1 MSNFVVAKYSKTKR
15 SVTRALTQYDRG
27 QMLVLEGFDLP
38 EEYEVHFA
46 NSVSEK
52 ATAVIGNVNGVKI
65 PDKYLKT
72 GENIIAWLYTRSGIY
87 SGESAYTIYI
97 PVLKREDTD
106 GHRPKDD
113 VEWILDGGF
122 AGEE

>member
-27 QMLVLEGFDLP
+27 QILVFEGFELP

-46 NSVSEK
+46 NSTSQK
-52 ATAVIGNVNGVKI
+52 ATSVIGNVNGVQI
-65 PDKYLKT
+65 PDRYLRT
-72 GENIIAWLYTRSGIY
+72 GENIIAWLYTHSGLY

-97 PVLKREDTD
+97 PVLKREERDDTK
-106 GHRPKDD
+106 PKEDI
-113 VEWILDGGF
+113 EWILDGGF
-122 AGEE
+122 ATE